1 MAEAKLK
8 VKTQGGCAVGLR
20 RVSYRMAGLLLA
32 SIILAGCGARA
43 TPSALLPTRTLPPFS
58 EPPATR
64 TPTSV
69 PAATPARPA
78 PATATSAPQ
87 TGSAP
92 ATPMPAARRTSLA
105 LCDGS
110 QYNLGTPAPMPAGTP
125 GRIVFMTLDGDIAL
139 IDPASGQPVLV
150 TNDALVDERSGL
162 ARFYQNPTFSPDG
175 RQLAFVGVNLNAA
188 TETITR
194 TVYVAPAQPQAQRI
208 TLHTSRSGP
217 IPYLDWAPNGQQV
230 AFLTFDAQQQTG
242 ELRVAGSD
250 GAAPGRV
257 DVGQSAYWHWRADS
271 GAIVARMGRQAGATG
286 AQAADRL
293 IVIDTIRQSART
305 LDITP
310 GAFKSPHYSPDG
322 RYMLFVARYAGQDEL
337 ALADAEG
344 QPICAIAPINN
355 IAAFA
360 WSPDGRR
367 VAWLDAETTF
377 TSPTPLFMADLRT
390 GQRGRIHDRASAFFW
405 SPDGGRLAVYSLVTG
420 TPPANIEEDV
430 RRAGSVSAEE
440 DTLLTRIEIVDARN
454 GSAVQVADTLPT
466 REFAQYLAYFDQYSR
481 STTPWSPDGRRL
493 VFFSILSERQTVE
506 IGVATLSASGAAV
519 TIRRLVTGANA
530 FWSPR

>member
-1 MAEAKLK
+1 M
-8 VKTQGGCAVGLR
+8 V
-20 RVSYRMAGLLLA
+20 
-32 SIILAGCGARA
+32 
-43 TPSALLPTRTLPPFS
+43 
-58 EPPATR
+58 
-64 TPTSV
+64 
-69 PAATPARPA
+69 
-78 PATATSAPQ
+78 
-87 TGSAP
+87 
-92 ATPMPAARRTSLA
+92 
-105 LCDGS
+105 CDGS
-110 QYNLGTPAPMPAGTP
+110 QYPLGTPAPMPASAP
-125 GRIVFMTLDGDIAL
+125 GQIVYMTLGGDIAL
-139 IDPASGQPVLV
+139 IDPGGGQPVLV
-150 TNDALVDERSGL
+150 TNDAIVSERSGL

-175 RQLAFVGVNLNAA
+175 RQLAFVGVTLNAA

-194 TVYVAPAQPQAQRI
+194 TVYVAPAQAQAQRI
-208 TLHTSRSGP
+208 NAHTSRSGP
-217 IPYLDWAPNGQQV
+217 IPYLDWAPNGRLL

-242 ELRVAGSD
+242 ELRVATSD
-250 GAAPGRV
+250 GATTGRV
-257 DVGQSAYWHWRADS
+257 DIGQSAYWHWRADS
-271 GAIVARMGRQAGATG
+271 GAIVARVGGQAGTTS

-293 IVIDTIRQSART
+293 IVIDMARQSARA
-305 LDITP
+305 LNVTP

-322 RYMLFVARYAGQDEL
+322 RHMLFVARYAGQDEL

-367 VAWLDAETTF
+367 VAWLDAETAF
-377 TSPTPLFMADLRT
+377 TSPTPLFMADLRS

-420 TPPANIEEDV
+420 TPPANIEENI
-430 RRAGSVSAEE
+430 RRAGSASAEE

-466 REFAQYLAYFDQYSR
+466 REFVQYLAYFDQYSR

-493 VFFSILSERQTVE
+493 VFHTILSERQTVE
-506 IGVATLSASGAAV
+506 IGIASLSAGNTAV
-519 TIRRLVTGANA
+519 AIRRLVTGANA

>member
-1 MAEAKLK
+1 MK
-8 VKTQGGCAVGLR
+8 VKTKARIAIGLGR
-20 RVSYRMAGLLLA
+20 ISFRTAGVLLA
-32 SIILAGCGARA
+32 TFLLAGCGART
-43 TPSALLPTRTLPPFS
+43 TPSSLLPTRTLPPFS

-64 TPTSV
+64 TPTPA
-69 PAATPARPA
+69 PAATLAPPATRPA
-78 PATATSAPQ
+78 SATAAPAPQ
-87 TGSAP
+87 SDSAP
-92 ATPMPAARRTSLA
+92 ATRGTSLA

-110 QYNLGTPAPMPAGTP
+110 QYNLGTPAPMPASAP
-125 GRIVFMTLDGDIAL
+125 GQIVYMTLDGDIAL
-139 IDPASGQPVLV
+139 IDPTGGQPVLV
-150 TNDALVDERSGL
+150 TNDALVNQRSGL

-194 TVYVAPAQPQAQRI
+194 TVHVAPAQPQAQRI
-208 TLHTSRSGP
+208 TLHSSRSGP
-217 IPYLDWAPNGQQV
+217 IPYLDWAPNGRLL

-242 ELRVAGSD
+242 ELRVAASD
-250 GAAPGRV
+250 GTTTGRV
-257 DVGQSAYWHWRADS
+257 DIGQSAYWHWRADS
-271 GAIVARMGRQAGATG
+271 GAIVARVGGQAGATG
-286 AQAADRL
+286 ARAADRI
-293 IVIDTIRQSART
+293 IVVDMARQSARA

-322 RYMLFVARYAGQDEL
+322 RHMLFVARYAGQDEL

-367 VAWLDAETTF
+367 VAWLDTETAF
-377 TSPTPLFMADLRT
+377 SSPAPLFVADLRT
-390 GQRGRIHDRASAFFW
+390 GQRERIHDRASAFFW

-420 TPPANIEEDV
+420 TPPANIEENI
-430 RRAGSVSAEE
+430 RRAESSNAQE
-440 DTLLTRIEIVDARN
+440 DALLTRIEIVDARN
-454 GSAVQVADTLPT
+454 GSIVQVADTLPT

-481 STTPWSPDGRRL
+481 STTPWSPDSKKL
-493 VFFSILSERQTVE
+493 VFHTILSERQTVE
-506 IGVATLSASGAAV
+506 IGVAILSANSAAV
-519 TIRRLVTGANA
+519 SIRRLATGANA